1 MTDKRYESQIDRSM
15 RALDDWRR
23 DRLTYRSR
31 RTSLAEA
38 VTGTYW
44 MFRMGP
50 CHSWA
55 FGKAFSLGAGPRWR
69 NKHPL
74 LRRYFEFMQLICKV
88 IHSRRDYYW
97 DLDLDLLVWGPEGSW
112 PRKAWNQR
120 MRGRELSALAKHVLG
135 LIGNRD

>member
-1 MTDKRYESQIDRSM
+1 MIEKRYESLIDRWM

-23 DRLTYRSR
+23 HRLPYQSR
-31 RTSLAEA
+31 RSNLVEAITS
-38 VTGTYW
+38 TYW

-50 CHSWA
+50 CHCWA
-55 FGKAFSLGAGPRWR
+55 FGKAFSLGAGPRW
-69 NKHPL
+69 KKEHPL
-74 LRRYFEFMQLICKV
+74 LDLYFDFMQLICRV

-97 DLDLDLLVWGPEGSW
+97 NLDLDLLVWGPEGSW

-120 MRGRELSALAKHVLG
+120 MRRRELSALAEYVLG